1 MIDYNKL
8 YYLRKHTVISL
19 VDKLKIQ
26 KLKAEASKYSKLI
39 NKMEHCNIGVNFRDA
54 DTYEY
59 SRRFSDWMIKVFPLW
74 KNHNDGMDLFTF
86 SEEVLDQ
93 AIEREGMRVM
103 KDKLSGELSNLEE
116 VIKNLSVKSSDLVV
130 KIILALIVMIIG
142 YRIISIIER
151 RLKKPGKFNKLDAN
165 AKGFIISFATI
176 SLKVLLII
184 IVLSIVGVPM
194 ASIVTIV
201 GSCAVAIGLA
211 LQGGLSNI
219 AGGLMLLIF
228 KPFKVGDYISSNG
241 FDGTV
246 KTITIFYTTIVTVDN
261 KVVQLPNGN
270 LSNSNIINYS
280 ANEKRRVDI
289 DVSVAYSSDI
299 DKVKEVLNKI
309 INAHELILPEEDKF
323 VRLRIHGESALV
335 FTLRVWVKTSDYWT
349 VYFDLM
355 ESIKKEFDKN
365 HIEIPFNQL
374 DVHMVK

>member
-1 MIDYNKL
+1 
-8 YYLRKHTVISL
+8 
-19 VDKLKIQ
+19 
-26 KLKAEASKYSKLI
+26 
-39 NKMEHCNIGVNFRDA
+39 
-54 DTYEY
+54 
-59 SRRFSDWMIKVFPLW
+59 
-74 KNHNDGMDLFTF
+74 
-86 SEEVLDQ
+86 
-93 AIEREGMRVM
+93 M